1 MLRVIAINLIVFAV
15 LILALELM
23 FGTWFSQTHALHQF
37 TKPRNI
43 ALERPNPLGGEPA
56 TVRYTRDANG
66 FRGLDGD
73 VGEIDILTVGGS
85 TTDQRFLDDSAT
97 FQAQLQALFAQ
108 QGRRVVIANA
118 GIDGQSTFG
127 HIANFDAWFSRIDGL
142 RARYILFYVGI
153 NDALILSEKPEF
165 DGLESTGRLRRIQLF
180 IREKSAFYQLYLI
193 AKQALRPQ
201 QQTHHI
207 SQANF
212 AVAPPLATEGT
223 LAADALQAP
232 EITRALNIL
241 GANITTLAGLS
252 RDMGAVPIFVTQ
264 RSTAWTWQ
272 DGKLV
277 GITDIVPGFLNR
289 YTQRFGKINGIDIHR
304 IERAIADRI
313 LTACHA
319 ADALCFDLMGEVQFN
334 LAQDFYDEVHNTAKG
349 AGVVARYL
357 KDKLAQVDGF

>member
-15 LILALELM
+15 LILALELI
-23 FGTWFSQTHALHQF
+23 FGTWFSKTHALHQF

-56 TVRYTRDANG
+56 IVRYTRDANG
-66 FRGLDGD
+66 FRGLDGN
-73 VGEIDILTVGGS
+73 VGQIDILTVGGS
-85 TTDQRFLDDSAT
+85 TTDQRFLDDNAT

-108 QGRRVVIANA
+108 QGREVAIANA

-142 RARYILFYVGI
+142 HARYILFYVGI

-165 DGLESTGRLRRIQLF
+165 DGLESAGRLRRIQLF

-193 AKQALRPQ
+193 AKQVLRPQ
-201 QQTHHI
+201 QQNHHI
-207 SQANF
+207 SQNNF
-212 AVAPPLATEGT
+212 AIAPPLATQGT
-223 LAADALQAP
+223 LATDALQTP

-241 GANITTLAGLS
+241 SANITTLADLS

-264 RSTAWTWQ
+264 RSTAWAWQ
-272 DGKLV
+272 DGQLV

-289 YTQRFGKINGIDIHR
+289 YTQRFGQINGIDIHQ
-304 IERAIADRI
+304 IERSIADRI
-313 LTACHA
+313 LTACQDA
-319 ADALCFDLMGEVQFN
+319 GALCFDLMGEVDFD
-334 LAQDFYDEVHNTAKG
+334 LARDFYDEVHNTPQG
-349 AGVVARYL
+349 AGIVARYL
-357 KDKLAQVDGF
+357 HDRLSAVDGF